1 MFFVSQTYHVYGII
15 ILFLRKLWDYKGEGI
30 MKKTKITLLAAT
42 LLMGGSLLAAC
53 SSDSDTSASS
63 SADTTA
69 STATTESTDD
79 VVSTASISD
88 QTSVIEKALSAD
100 GNWIVAVT
108 DDMTFDADVT
118 VDGEF
123 HDKGDDTSD
132 IYRKFALYSQDDDRN
147 VTAEYTVTVPKL
159 VVNSENFNI
168 VHGVIKGD
176 IEVNANGFVLNGAK
190 VEGNVTFTSQ
200 EFQDSATLDEEGASV
215 TGDVTVSE

>member
-1 MFFVSQTYHVYGII
+1 
-15 ILFLRKLWDYKGEGI
+15 

-79 VVSTASISD
+79 VVSTASVSD

-123 HDKGDDTSD
+123 HDKGDDASD

>member
-108 DDMTFDADVT
+108 DDITFDADVT

-123 HDKGDDTSD
+123 HDKGDDASD

>member
-1 MFFVSQTYHVYGII
+1 
-15 ILFLRKLWDYKGEGI
+15 

-108 DDMTFDADVT
+108 DDITFDADVT

-123 HDKGDDTSD
+123 HDKGDDASD

>member
-123 HDKGDDTSD
+123 HDKGDDASD

>member
-123 HDKGDDTSD
+123 HDKGDDAND

>member
-1 MFFVSQTYHVYGII
+1 
-15 ILFLRKLWDYKGEGI
+15 

>member
-1 MFFVSQTYHVYGII
+1 
-15 ILFLRKLWDYKGEGI
+15 

-53 SSDSDTSASS
+53 SSDNDTSASS
-63 SADTTA
+63 SSETAA

-79 VVSTASISD
+79 VVSTASVSD

-123 HDKGDDTSD
+123 HDKGDDASD
-132 IYRKFALYSQDDDRN
+132 IYRKFALYAQDEDRN

-159 VVNSENFNI
+159 IVNSENFNI

-190 VEGNVTFTSQ
+190 VEGNVTFTSK
-200 EFQDSATLDEEGASV
+200 EFQDSATLDEDGASV

>member
-1 MFFVSQTYHVYGII
+1 MFFVSQTSPRYGII

-123 HDKGDDTSD
+123 HDKGDDASD

>member
-79 VVSTASISD
+79 VVSTASVSD

-123 HDKGDDTSD
+123 HDKGDDASD

>member
-1 MFFVSQTYHVYGII
+1 
-15 ILFLRKLWDYKGEGI
+15 

-63 SADTTA
+63 SSETAA

-88 QTSVIEKALSAD
+88 QTSVIETALSAD

-123 HDKGDDTSD
+123 HDKGDDASD
-132 IYRKFALYSQDDDRN
+132 IYRKFALYSQDEDRN

-200 EFQDSATLDEEGASV
+200 EFQDSATLDEDGASV

>member
-1 MFFVSQTYHVYGII
+1 
-15 ILFLRKLWDYKGEGI
+15 

-123 HDKGDDTSD
+123 HDKGDDASD